1 MTEHLREPGRHVVTK
16 ADAARMYRISAGIL
30 QPISRATSRQD
41 WQGRSQID
49 RASGLLLV
57 VNHISNYDF
66 LVIADYVNSTGRPVR
81 FLAKESVFRLPIL
94 GPMIRGAEQIP
105 VKRASTDAR
114 NALSAAVEAV
124 EAGECVVVYPEGT
137 LTKDPD
143 GWPMLGKTGAARI
156 ALATDVPVIPVG
168 QWGAAD
174 VLPRGSRRPR
184 FWPRRTVHVSA
195 GEPIDLSA
203 VRGREV
209 DVRLLREVT
218 EIFMT
223 SITGIVAGLRDET
236 PPAGRF
242 DPATGTRRVG

>member
-1 MTEHLREPGRHVVTK
+1 MTQPLPDPGRTVVRK
-16 ADAARMYRISAGIL
+16 ADAAAMYRIAARIL

-41 WQGRSQID
+41 WHGRAQLD
-49 RASGLLLV
+49 RPSGLLLV
-57 VNHISNYDF
+57 ANHISNYDF

-81 FLAKESVFRLPIL
+81 FLAKESVFTLPVL
-94 GPMIRGAEQIP
+94 GPMIRGAGQIP
-105 VKRASTDAR
+105 VRRASSDAR
-114 NALSAAVEAV
+114 NALAAAVEAV
-124 EAGECVVVYPEGT
+124 DAGECVVVYPEGT

-143 GWPMLGKTGAARI
+143 SWPMLGKTGAARI

-174 VLPRGSRRPR
+174 VLPRGSVRPR
-184 FWPRRTVHVSA
+184 FWPRHTVQVSA
-195 GEPIDLSA
+195 GEPIDLSL

-218 EIFMT
+218 EMFMS
-223 SITGIVAGLRDET
+223 SITGIVAGLRDAT

-242 DPATGTRRVG
+242 DPATGSRRIA